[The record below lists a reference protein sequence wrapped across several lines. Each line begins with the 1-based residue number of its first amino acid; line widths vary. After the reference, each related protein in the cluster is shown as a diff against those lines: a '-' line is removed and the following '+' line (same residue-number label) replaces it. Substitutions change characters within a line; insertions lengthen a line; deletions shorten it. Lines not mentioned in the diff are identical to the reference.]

1 MSADSGRALPPD
13 RITVRAGS
21 RPDTEFGHDDLDAEA
36 ELVVLRTADHKHW
49 DGLLMRPRQDL
60 QGRADTL
67 AIVIHGSLG
76 NFMGGVPRR
85 LAFELAHHGYP
96 ALSINT
102 RMANFGVI
110 YGGGLFDETPHDLD
124 AALELA
130 RVRGF
135 RRVVLVGYSLGASIA
150 THYQALRR
158 PPEVVGLC
166 TLAHPWSLP
175 ESIRRRWTVH
185 RARPSYTE
193 VERLALR
200 AGVDRDGGDDVIIV
214 HRGAGESDAPS
225 DTEAW
230 SLKAWWQCRGPEA
243 ANATSVSRIRDVGV
257 PVALIQAGAD
267 PVLPGGDGENL
278 LEAVQAAGLPC
289 HLEHIADADHTF
301 WGLVPEAA
309 ERAVAWIDALPR
321 QGEAVVPPRTPTSA
335 TARLVTISGSDGSL
349 HDAILEEDRAAA
361 AARTGGTGASAV
373 GASGE
378 GVGIECASAVGAGL
392 QPAQSAGCKP
402 AATEDTAGC
411 TPAATVPDRTA
422 GTGRRTA
429 IVHLHGNQG
438 SLTVGALRFLRKP
451 VASLGIPILTLDT
464 RIGNLAQLF
473 GTAIFP
479 EVLDD
484 VRAAVAWLKSEGF
497 DHVLISGYSLG
508 ATAAAYV
515 AAEDLG
521 LPLVGMLGLGTAWST
536 PESSRARMQRC
547 GAAPSYDE
555 LVPLCRPYAKASPDD
570 DVSLVIHRMYLPD
583 DAPHAAGVYTARTWW
598 HSRGPEAEAA
608 MAYRHIGRIPAPV
621 LLVQGT
627 ADVIV
632 EPGDAARLAERARH
646 EGHGDVT
653 VAMLDGEGH
662 GFADHE
668 ATFAAIKGWLERVA

>member
-1 MSADSGRALPPD
+1 MPPDSGRALPPD
-13 RITVRAGS
+13 RMTVRAGS
-21 RPDTEFGHDDLDAEA
+21 RPDTEFGHDDLDAEV

-67 AIVIHGSLG
+67 AIVVHGSLG

-130 RVRGF
+130 RARGF

-214 HRGAGESDAPS
+214 HRGAGDRDAPS

-278 LEAVQAAGLPC
+278 REAVQAAGLPC

-309 ERAVAWIDALPR
+309 ERAVAWIDTLPR
-321 QGEAVVPPRTPTSA
+321 DGKPVVPPRTPASA
-335 TARLVTISGSDGSL
+335 TARLVTIRGSDGSL
-349 HDAILEEDRAAA
+349 HDAILEEDQAAA
-361 AARTGGTGASAV
+361 AA
-373 GASGE
+373 
-378 GVGIECASAVGAGL
+378 
-392 QPAQSAGCKP
+392 
-402 AATEDTAGC
+402 
-411 TPAATVPDRTA
+411 RTA

-508 ATAAAYV
+508 ATAAVYV

-547 GAAPSYDE
+547 GAAPNYDE
-555 LVPLCRPYAKASPDD
+555 LVPLCRPYAKASSDE

-608 MAYRHIGRIPAPV
+608 MAFRHIGRIPAPV

-632 EPGDAARLAERARH
+632 EPGDAARLAELARQ

-653 VAMLDGEGH
+653 IAMLDGEGH
-662 GFADHE
+662 AFADHE